1 LVSNTLY
8 SYTVIGHTYA
18 FQNLKIPTNQSL
30 SLTSTKFI
38 LIVGLL
44 AVLFL
49 FHFNTVVESTSLEHS
64 DEKWDDLSSEDFDF
78 EKRLASAKFASGL
91 GKRLASAKF
100 ASGLGKRLAS
110 AKFASGL
117 GKRLASAKFASG
129 LGKRSINK

>member
-1 LVSNTLY
+1 M
-8 SYTVIGHTYA
+8 
-18 FQNLKIPTNQSL
+18 Q
-30 SLTSTKFI
+30 TKFV
-38 LIVGLL
+38 LIAALL

-49 FHFNTVVESTSLEHS
+49 FHFNSVVESTSLTHS
-64 DEKWDDLSSEDFDF
+64 DEQWEDLSSEDLDF
-78 EKRLASAKFASGL
+78 AKRLASAKFASGL

-129 LGKRSINK
+129 LGKRSIE

>member
-1 LVSNTLY
+1 M
-8 SYTVIGHTYA
+8 
-18 FQNLKIPTNQSL
+18 Q
-30 SLTSTKFI
+30 TKFI
-38 LIVGLL
+38 LAAGLL

-49 FHFNTVVESTSLEHS
+49 FHFSAVAEATVFVNSEEQL
-64 DEKWDDLSSEDFDF
+64 DELSSEDSSDFD
-78 EKRLASAKFASGL
+78 KRLASAKFASGL

-129 LGKRSINK
+129 LGK

>member
-1 LVSNTLY
+1 M
-8 SYTVIGHTYA
+8 
-18 FQNLKIPTNQSL
+18 QTN
-30 SLTSTKFI
+30 FV
-38 LIVGLL
+38 LIAGFL

-49 FHFNTVVESTSLEHS
+49 FHFNTVVESTSIAHS
-64 DEKWDDLSSEDFDF
+64 GEQWDDLSSEDFDF
-78 EKRLASAKFASGL
+78 NKRLASAKFASGL

-129 LGKRSINK
+129 LGKRTAE

>member
-1 LVSNTLY
+1 M
-8 SYTVIGHTYA
+8 
-18 FQNLKIPTNQSL
+18 Q
-30 SLTSTKFI
+30 TKLI
-38 LIVGLL
+38 LIAGIL

-49 FHFNTVVESTSLEHS
+49 FNINTVESNLFSNS
-64 DEKWDDLSSEDFDF
+64 DEHMDGFSSEDSSEFD
-78 EKRLASAKFASGL
+78 KRLASAKFASGL

-129 LGKRSINK
+129 LGK

>member
-1 LVSNTLY
+1 M
-8 SYTVIGHTYA
+8 
-18 FQNLKIPTNQSL
+18 Q
-30 SLTSTKFI
+30 TKFV
-38 LIVGLL
+38 LLTALL

-49 FHFNTVVESTSLEHS
+49 FHFNTVVQSTSITHS
-64 DEKWDDLSSEDFDF
+64 GEQWEDDFSSEDFQLD
-78 EKRLASAKFASGL
+78 KRLASAKFASGL

-129 LGKRSINK
+129 LGKRNAE

>member
-1 LVSNTLY
+1 M
-8 SYTVIGHTYA
+8 
-18 FQNLKIPTNQSL
+18 Q
-30 SLTSTKFI
+30 TKLI
-38 LIVGLL
+38 LIAGLL

-49 FHFNTVVESTSLEHS
+49 FHFSTVESTTFVNS
-64 DEKWDDLSSEDFDF
+64 DEQWDDFSSEDSSEYD
-78 EKRLASAKFASGL
+78 KRLASAKFASGL

-129 LGKRSINK
+129 LGK

>member
-1 LVSNTLY
+1 MQTNFVLVA
-8 SYTVIGHTYA
+8 G
-18 FQNLKIPTNQSL
+18 F
-30 SLTSTKFI
+30 
-38 LIVGLL
+38 L

-49 FHFNTVVESTSLEHS
+49 FHFNTVVESTSIAHS
-64 DEKWDDLSSEDFDF
+64 GEQWDDISSEDFDF
-78 EKRLASAKFASGL
+78 NKRLASAKFASGL

-129 LGKRSINK
+129 LGKRTAE

>member
-1 LVSNTLY
+1 MQTKILLLTTL
-8 SYTVIGHTYA
+8 
-18 FQNLKIPTNQSL
+18 F
-30 SLTSTKFI
+30 
-38 LIVGLL
+38 

-49 FHFNTVVESTSLEHS
+49 FHLNTVQSTLFIGS
-64 DEKWDDLSSEDFDF
+64 DEQLVDDFSSEDSAEF

-129 LGKRSINK
+129 LGKRLASAKFASGLGK

>member
-1 LVSNTLY
+1 MFLLFFNFLISAP
-8 SYTVIGHTYA
+8 SHIH
-18 FQNLKIPTNQSL
+18 QRKIMQ
-30 SLTSTKFI
+30 TKFL
-38 LIVGLL
+38 LIVGIL

-49 FHFNTVVESTSLEHS
+49 FHLNTGADATLVSHS
-64 DEKWDDLSSEDFDF
+64 DEQWDDSSSEDYDF

-129 LGKRSINK
+129 LGK